1 MHPVVSFLFIS
12 SDFQTAIPRS
22 NTTRRPSL
30 DGLVVLRDMV
40 PVNPA
45 PPPLQILSLTTNT
58 VVHHPCVFPS
68 VDAENRLH
76 VHGAG
81 REMLLVL
88 RVSAH
93 RAGKLVTQRSIRR
106 LGGHVDALA
115 PGVRRWVRRAGD
127 VGAVDVQQAFSLQV
141 LAKPHESGPEHGVGS
156 SQEIEF
162 QGFNR
167 RAAFDNVLFEFEGDL
182 CFGG

>member
-1 MHPVVSFLFIS
+1 MHPAVSFLFMS
-12 SDFQTAIPRS
+12 SDLQTAIPRRH
-22 NTTRRPSL
+22 TTRRPSL
-30 DGLVVLRDMV
+30 DGLVVLRNMV
-40 PVNPA
+40 PVNPV
-45 PPPLQILSLTTNT
+45 PPPLQILGLSTNT

-76 VHGAG
+76 VHSTG
-81 REMLLVL
+81 REVLLVL

-115 PGVRRWVRRAGD
+115 PGVRRWVGRAGV

-141 LAKPHESGPEHGVGS
+141 LAQPHESGAEHGVGG

-162 QGFNR
+162 QGLNR
-167 RAAFDNVLFEFEGDL
+167 RAAFDNVLFEFERDL